1 MRSCYTNTFSFVFV
15 FVFFTFYYEICIF
28 DECEH
33 FVAYSEEYHKT
44 TLTKKQMT
52 QIFLMKAL
60 QEALRAHFHGPF
72 VPVPFYLY
80 TLRDFL
86 SPFINS

>member
-1 MRSCYTNTFSFVFV
+1 MRSCYTNTFSFVFM
-15 FVFFTFYYEICIF
+15 FVFFTFYYEIF

-60 QEALRAHFHGPF
+60 QEALRAFSWSF
-72 VPVPFYLY
+72 R
-80 TLRDFL
+80 TCTFL
-86 SPFINS
+86 SLHLERLPSTIY